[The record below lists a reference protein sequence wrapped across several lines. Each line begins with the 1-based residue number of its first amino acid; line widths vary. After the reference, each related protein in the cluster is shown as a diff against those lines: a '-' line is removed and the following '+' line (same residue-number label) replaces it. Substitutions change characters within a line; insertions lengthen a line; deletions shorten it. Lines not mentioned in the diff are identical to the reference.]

1 MLNQERFLILRIP
14 GRHDVN
20 GGGTF
25 PPYWYDRHYLTMSA
39 LRTAGVLPLCDY
51 KSPATGWPSV
61 KGCKPSSQ
69 SSQSQSSSWQGYN
82 KQGNCWDG
90 TLSHCL
96 CHSTGFRLKRWKKK
110 KKPCVFNLRFMIISK
125 ASIFFS
131 ARFTD
136 YFYPIFC
143 GWFSFDIL
151 WPFLS
156 QVVWYSHV
164 KRSLYI
170 KDVKPHVGHSCYKMF
185 SLLRNMACFNIL
197 KMAGFM

>member
-110 KKPCVFNLRFMIISK
+110 KSLVFLICVSWSLVRQVFFFLPGLQIIS
-125 ASIFFS
+125 IPFS
-131 ARFTD
+131 VGDSLFT
-136 YFYPIFC
+136 
-143 GWFSFDIL
+143 SFDH
-151 WPFLS
+151 F
-156 QVVWYSHV
+156 
-164 KRSLYI
+164 
-170 KDVKPHVGHSCYKMF
+170 
-185 SLLRNMACFNIL
+185 
-197 KMAGFM
+197 